1 MVTYVDEQ
9 LEPGSRVL
17 VVSRGDER
25 IVDFAR
31 HHGEH
36 FPQSD
41 DGQYAGHHPADS
53 ADAIARLEAL
63 FASGA
68 EYLVIPGTSAWWLE
82 HYTEFATYLERR
94 HTRVAAEDR
103 TFVVYELQP
112 AAQAVA

>member
-1 MVTYVDEQ
+1 M
-9 LEPGSRVL
+9 L

-25 IVDFAR
+25 IVDFPR

-36 FPQSD
+36 FPQTD

-103 TFVVYELQP
+103 TFVVYQLQP